1 MYASATNDFQ
11 MRTMRGKQ
19 HYYKKCIQIRYLN
32 ILNILN
38 ILTLLRA
45 DAKLAILLRVQSL
58 TKVEIRNFP
67 FLHFPRWLCLV
78 NGQVAVSATCRKV
91 GHMSIPMFLFLRY
104 STMVNFILSS
114 TFRIT
119 DSTNLPSPTPR
130 ASSSH

>member
-45 DAKLAILLRVQSL
+45 DAKLAILLKVQSL
-58 TKVEIRNFP
+58 TKAEIRNFSC
-67 FLHFPRWLCLV
+67 LHFPRWLCLV
-78 NGQVAVSATCRKV
+78 NGQLAVSATCRKV
-91 GHMSIPMFLFLRY
+91 GHMSIPMFLSLRY